1 MILDIKHLR
10 LAYGAHV
17 LAPDVTFH
25 LEGGECVLLA
35 GANGCGKSTLL
46 KVLAGEGVV
55 SQTHGHPRPCP
66 VRAGIPSGIIG
77 GKSFPEREGPT
88 AASAS
93 DEALRVGRGR
103 SEAKAV
109 WGTIPSSAKCILIPT
124 GIPKVKG
131 FTVEAFVRTGC
142 FKESDWAG
150 RLSEESERRLQGAL
164 DLLVLRAQ
172 AGQDIATLSD
182 GEFQKACIAVGL
194 TRRADVLLL
203 DEPTAFLD
211 VENRVMVLR
220 TLRKVAQETGMA
232 VLFSSH
238 DLHDALQVVHR
249 VLAFTPAG
257 TFQESTQKNRREIL
271 QAAFPVLDSS
281 LRSE

>member
-46 KVLAGEGVV
+46 RLIGEKKRCV
-55 SQTHGHPRPCP
+55 
-66 VRAGIPSGIIG
+66 
-77 GKSFPEREGPT
+77 F
-88 AASAS
+88 
-93 DEALRVGRGR
+93 
-103 SEAKAV
+103 
-109 WGTIPSSAKCILIPT
+109 IPT

-142 FKESDWAG
+142 FKESNWAG

-164 DLLVLRAQ
+164 DLLGLRAQ

-238 DLHDALQVVHR
+238 DLHDALQVAHR

-257 TFQESTQKNRREIL
+257 TFLESSQKNRPEVLR
-271 QAAFPVLDSS
+271 AAFPILKNAG
-281 LRSE
+281 L

>member
-46 KVLAGEGVV
+46 KTLAGEGVV
-55 SQTHGHPRPCP
+55 SQT
-66 VRAGIPSGIIG
+66 
-77 GKSFPEREGPT
+77 
-88 AASAS
+88 ASAS
-93 DEALRVGRGR
+93 LRPLPTRNAPDGAAVGPSHSCGHGR
-103 SEAKAV
+103 PQVPAH
-109 WGTIPSSAKCILIPT
+109 TPSPAKCILIPT

-142 FKESDWAG
+142 FRESDWAG
-150 RLSEESERRLQGAL
+150 RLSAETERRMQGAL
-164 DLLVLRAQ
+164 DLLGLRAQ

-257 TFQESTQKNRREIL
+257 TFLESTQKNRREVL

>member
-1 MILDIKHLR
+1 MLEVRQLR
-10 LAYGAHV
+10 LAYGTHV
-17 LAPDVTFH
+17 LAPDVSFH

-46 KVLAGEGVV
+46 QRLA
-55 SQTHGHPRPCP
+55 Q
-66 VRAGIPSGIIG
+66 
-77 GKSFPEREGPT
+77 KQ
-88 AASAS
+88 
-93 DEALRVGRGR
+93 
-103 SEAKAV
+103 
-109 WGTIPSSAKCILIPT
+109 KCILIPT

-131 FTVEAFVRTGC
+131 FTVEEFVRTGC
-142 FKESDWAG
+142 FRESDWAG
-150 RLSEESERRLQGAL
+150 RLSAETERRLQGAL
-164 DLLVLRAQ
+164 DLLGLRAQ

-257 TFQESTQKNRREIL
+257 TFLESTEKNRQEVLR
-271 QAAFPVLDSS
+271 AAFPIL
-281 LRSE
+281 

>member
-55 SQTHGHPRPCP
+55 SQTHGHPRPC
-66 VRAGIPSGIIG
+66 
-77 GKSFPEREGPT
+77 KREGPT

-150 RLSEESERRLQGAL
+150 RLSAETERRMQGAL
-164 DLLVLRAQ
+164 DLLGLRAQ

-249 VLAFTPAG
+249 VLAFTPAC
-257 TFQESTQKNRREIL
+257 TFLESTQKNRREIL

>member
-46 KVLAGEGVV
+46 RLIGEKKRCV
-55 SQTHGHPRPCP
+55 
-66 VRAGIPSGIIG
+66 
-77 GKSFPEREGPT
+77 F
-88 AASAS
+88 
-93 DEALRVGRGR
+93 
-103 SEAKAV
+103 
-109 WGTIPSSAKCILIPT
+109 IPT

-142 FKESDWAG
+142 FKESNWAG

-164 DLLVLRAQ
+164 DLLGLRAQ

-238 DLHDALQVVHR
+238 DLHDALQVAHR

-257 TFQESTQKNRREIL
+257 TFLESTQKNRPEVLR
-271 QAAFPVLDSS
+271 AAFPILKNAG
-281 LRSE
+281 L

>member
-46 KVLAGEGVV
+46 RLIGEKKRCV
-55 SQTHGHPRPCP
+55 
-66 VRAGIPSGIIG
+66 
-77 GKSFPEREGPT
+77 F
-88 AASAS
+88 
-93 DEALRVGRGR
+93 
-103 SEAKAV
+103 
-109 WGTIPSSAKCILIPT
+109 IPT

-164 DLLVLRAQ
+164 DLLGLRAQ

-257 TFQESTQKNRREIL
+257 TFLESTQKNRPEVLR
-271 QAAFPVLDSS
+271 AAFPILKNAG
-281 LRSE
+281 L

>member
-46 KVLAGEGVV
+46 RLIGEKKRCV
-55 SQTHGHPRPCP
+55 
-66 VRAGIPSGIIG
+66 
-77 GKSFPEREGPT
+77 F
-88 AASAS
+88 
-93 DEALRVGRGR
+93 
-103 SEAKAV
+103 
-109 WGTIPSSAKCILIPT
+109 IPT

-142 FKESDWAG
+142 FKESNWAG

-164 DLLVLRAQ
+164 DLLGLRAQ

-257 TFQESTQKNRREIL
+257 TFLESTQKNRREVL

>member
-1 MILDIKHLR
+1 MILEIRQLR
-10 LAYGAHV
+10 LAYGSRI
-17 LAPDVTFH
+17 LAPDISFH

-46 KVLAGEGVV
+46 RTLAGEG
-55 SQTHGHPRPCP
+55 TDADTLR
-66 VRAGIPSGIIG
+66 
-77 GKSFPEREGPT
+77 F
-88 AASAS
+88 AASLPDDAAAGPS
-93 DEALRVGRGR
+93 RSYGHGRPQV
-103 SEAKAV
+103 SAHTPA
-109 WGTIPSSAKCILIPT
+109 PAKCILIPT

-131 FTVEAFVRTGC
+131 FTVEEFVRTGC
-142 FKESDWAG
+142 FRESDWAG
-150 RLSEESERRLQGAL
+150 RLSVQTELRLQGAL
-164 DLLVLRAQ
+164 DLLGLRPQ
-172 AGQDIATLSD
+172 AGQDISTLSD

-211 VENRVMVLR
+211 VDNRVMVLQ

-238 DLHDALQVVHR
+238 DLHEALQAARR

-257 TFQESTQKNRREIL
+257 TFLESTQKNRREVL
-271 QAAFPVLDSS
+271 QAAFPILGAQHDK
-281 LRSE
+281 EAM

>member
-1 MILDIKHLR
+1 MMLQIKQLR
-10 LAYGAHV
+10 LSYGSRV
-17 LAPDVTFH
+17 LAPDITFH
-25 LEGGECVLLA
+25 LEGGECILLA

-46 KVLAGEGVV
+46 RTLAGEGVV
-55 SQTHGHPRPCP
+55 SQTHGHPQPCP

-77 GKSFPEREGPT
+77 GKSFPEREGLT
-88 AASAS
+88 AAPAG
-93 DEALRVGRGR
+93 ALRVGRGR
-103 SEAKAV
+103 SKAEAV
-109 WGTIPSSAKCILIPT
+109 WGAIPSPARCILIPT

-131 FTVEAFVRTGC
+131 FTVEEFVRTGC
-142 FKESDWAG
+142 FRESDWAG
-150 RLSEESERRLQGAL
+150 RLSIETERRMQGAL
-164 DLLVLRAQ
+164 DLLGLRPQ

-238 DLHDALQVVHR
+238 DLHDALQVAHR
-249 VLAFTPAG
+249 VLAFIPG
-257 TFQESTQKNRREIL
+257 GGFLESTEKNRPEVL
-271 QAAFPVLDSS
+271 QAAFPVLASS

>member
-1 MILDIKHLR
+1 MYAETLR
-10 LAYGAHV
+10 FATSLPV
-17 LAPDVTFH
+17 RNAP
-25 LEGGECVLLA
+25 A
-35 GANGCGKSTLL
+35 GAAVGPSHSCG
-46 KVLAGEGVV
+46 
-55 SQTHGHPRPCP
+55 HGRPQVP
-66 VRAGIPSGIIG
+66 AHTPS
-77 GKSFPEREGPT
+77 P
-88 AASAS
+88 
-93 DEALRVGRGR
+93 
-103 SEAKAV
+103 
-109 WGTIPSSAKCILIPT
+109 AKCILIPT

-131 FTVEAFVRTGC
+131 FTVEEFVRTGC
-142 FKESDWAG
+142 FRESDWAG
-150 RLSEESERRLQGAL
+150 RLSAETERRMQGAL
-164 DLLVLRAQ
+164 VLLGLRPQ

-220 TLRKVAQETGMA
+220 TLREVAQETGMA

-257 TFQESTQKNRREIL
+257 TFLESTQKNRPEVLR
-271 QAAFPVLDSS
+271 AAFPVLDSS

>member
-46 KVLAGEGVV
+46 KTLAGEGIV
-55 SQTHGHPRPCP
+55 SQT
-66 VRAGIPSGIIG
+66 
-77 GKSFPEREGPT
+77 
-88 AASAS
+88 ASAS
-93 DEALRVGRGR
+93 LRPLPTRNAPGGAAVGPSLLHGRGWPW
-103 SEAKAV
+103 V
-109 WGTIPSSAKCILIPT
+109 CDTIPSPARCILIPT

-164 DLLVLRAQ
+164 DLLGLRAQ

-257 TFQESTQKNRREIL
+257 TFLESTQKNRPEVLR
-271 QAAFPVLDSS
+271 AAFPVLDSS